1 MMCIRMC
8 ILYSSGSQTKL
19 NSNMIKI
26 IADLILRKLE
36 GLSGLHD
43 LRSPISS
50 RPILIQN
57 TECDWLRSP

>member
-1 MMCIRMC
+1 
-8 ILYSSGSQTKL
+8 
-19 NSNMIKI
+19 MIKI